1 VVVADERVEDRFVAP
16 AGEVEQ
22 MMYGWSL
29 LCCLPGGM
37 SEQPS
42 AGTGTVMRTET
53 LAGYAR
59 QAGFDAVEVLPIED
73 EFFRFYRL
81 SAG

>member
-1 VVVADERVEDRFVAP
+1 
-16 AGEVEQ
+16 
-22 MMYGWSL
+22 
-29 LCCLPGGM
+29 
-37 SEQPS
+37 
-42 AGTGTVMRTET
+42 MRTET